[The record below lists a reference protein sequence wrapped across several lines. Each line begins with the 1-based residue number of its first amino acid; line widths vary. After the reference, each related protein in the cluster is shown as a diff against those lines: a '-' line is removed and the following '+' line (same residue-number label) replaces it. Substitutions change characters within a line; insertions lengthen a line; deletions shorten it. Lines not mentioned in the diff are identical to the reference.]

1 MSLMYMAVTHQVKVT
16 VEPTFEPDRSDPSES
31 RYFWRYDIEIANI
44 GDKPVRLVERYWS
57 ITDADGRQQEVRGP
71 GVVGEQP
78 TIQPGDAFRYAS
90 GCPLTT
96 PSGMMFGHYRM
107 VGEDGKSFEVE
118 IPAFSLDSPHGRRAL
133 N

>member
-1 MSLMYMAVTHQVKVT
+1 MYEAVTHRVKVT
-16 VEPTFEPDRSDPSES
+16 VEPTFEPERSDPDER
-31 RYFWRYDIEIANI
+31 RYFWRYAIEIANL
-44 GDKPVRLVERYWS
+44 GDKPVTLMERHWR

-78 TIQPGDAFRYAS
+78 TIEPGQAFRYTS

-96 PSGMMFGHYRM
+96 PSGMMVGEYRM
-107 VGEDGKSFEVE
+107 VDSDGRSFKVS
-118 IPAFSLDSPHGRRAL
+118 IPAFSLDSPDGKRVL

>member
-1 MSLMYMAVTHQVKVT
+1 MYVAITHRVKVT
-16 VEPTFEPDRSDPSES
+16 VEPTFDPERSDPDE
-31 RYFWRYDIEIANI
+31 RHYFWRYAIEIANL
-44 GDKPVRLVERYWS
+44 GDRPVTLIERHWR

-78 TIQPGDAFRYAS
+78 TIKPGESFRYTS

-96 PSGMMFGHYRM
+96 PSGLMVGEYRM
-107 VGEDGKSFEVE
+107 VDSDGQGFEVS
-118 IPAFSLDSPHGRRAL
+118 IPAFSLDLPNGKRVL

>member
-1 MSLMYMAVTHQVKVT
+1 MYVAVTHRVKVT
-16 VEPTFEPDRSDPSES
+16 VEPTFEPERSDPDE
-31 RYFWRYDIEIANI
+31 RHYFWRYDIEIANL
-44 GDKPVRLVERYWS
+44 GDKAVTLIERHWR

-78 TIQPGDAFRYAS
+78 TIEPGQSFRYAS

-96 PSGMMFGHYRM
+96 PSGFMVGEYRM
-107 VGEDGKSFEVE
+107 VDADGQSFQVS
-118 IPAFSLDSPHGRRAL
+118 IPAFSLDSPDGKRVL

>member
-1 MSLMYMAVTHQVKVT
+1 MYEAVTHQVKVT
-16 VEPTFEPDRSDPSES
+16 VEPTYDPERSDPDER
-31 RYFWRYDIEIANI
+31 RYVWRYAIEIVNL
-44 GDKPVRLVERYWS
+44 GDKPVTLVERYWR

-78 TIQPGDAFRYAS
+78 TIPPGETFRYAS

-96 PSGMMFGHYRM
+96 PSGMMVGEYRM
-107 VGEDGKSFEVE
+107 LGPDGSSFKVS
-118 IPAFSLDSPHGRRAL
+118 IPAFSLDSPDGKRVL

>member
-1 MSLMYMAVTHQVKVT
+1 MYEAVTHRVKVT
-16 VEPTFEPDRSDPSES
+16 VEPAFDPERSDPDQ
-31 RYFWRYDIEIANI
+31 RHYFWRYSIEIANL
-44 GDKPVRLVERYWS
+44 GDKPVTLMERHWR

-78 TIQPGDAFRYAS
+78 TIEPGKSFSYTS

-96 PSGMMFGHYRM
+96 PSGMM
-107 VGEDGKSFEVE
+107 VGEYMMVDPEGRSFKVS
-118 IPAFSLDSPHGRRAL
+118 IPPFSLDSPEGKRVL

>member
-1 MSLMYMAVTHQVKVT
+1 MYRSVTHQVKVT
-16 VEPTFEPDRSDPSES
+16 VEPTFEADRSDPEAG
-31 RYFWRYDIEIANI
+31 RYFWRYDVEIANLS
-44 GDKPVRLVERYWS
+44 DRPVTLIERHWR

-78 TIQPGDAFRYAS
+78 TILPGESFRYAS

-96 PSGMMFGHYRM
+96 PSGLMVGEYRM
-107 VGEDGKSFEVE
+107 VSEDGDSFDVA
-118 IPAFSLDSPHGRRAL
+118 IPAFSLDSPHGRRTL

>member
-1 MSLMYMAVTHQVKVT
+1 MYEAITHRVKVT
-16 VEPTFEPDRSDPSES
+16 VEPTFEPDRSDPDER
-31 RYFWRYDIEIANI
+31 RYFWRYAIEIVNL
-44 GDKPVRLVERYWS
+44 GDKPVTLMERHWR

-78 TIQPGDAFRYAS
+78 TIEPGQAFRYTS

-96 PSGMMFGHYRM
+96 PSGMMVGEYRM
-107 VGEDGKSFEVE
+107 VDSDGRSFEVS
-118 IPAFSLDSPHGRRAL
+118 IPAFSLDSPEGKRVL

>member
-1 MSLMYMAVTHQVKVT
+1 MYMAVTHQVKVT
-16 VEPTFEPDRSDPSES
+16 VEPAFDPDRSDPDEG
-31 RYFWRYDIEIANI
+31 RYFWRYDVEIANL
-44 GDKPVRLVERYWS
+44 GDEAVTLMDRYWR
-57 ITDADGRQQEVRGP
+57 ITDADGRQKEVRGP

-78 TIQPGDAFRYAS
+78 TIRPGEAFRYAS

-96 PSGMMFGHYRM
+96 PSGVMFGEYRM
-107 VGEDGKSFEVE
+107 VGEDGKSFNVA